1 MDQLRIVVGFKV
13 TPDYEALRA
22 SDWAPG
28 RRRAGER

>member
-22 SDWAPG
+22 PDWARAAGG
-28 RRRAGER
+28 RG